1 MLRNPRV
8 WFYAAGGWLLLCAA
22 AHATAH
28 VWLFVLENEFY
39 GLREFAMNAMKQAES
54 PDPLRPSL
62 WRHFR
67 MFSVGFGLLMA
78 FAGLTDLL
86 LARPGVDDEIRRLFA
101 LMSTVFWTV
110 AFGLFA
116 FVDPVLQ
123 ALLVAAVAVPLHGI
137 AYVTVDRVT
146 RAEGADDGV
155 RPPGKA
161 QPSPGGG

>member
-8 WFYAAGGWLLLCAA
+8 WMYAAGTWLLGCAA

-54 PDPLRPSL
+54 PDPMRPSL
-62 WRHFR
+62 WRQFR
-67 MFSVGFGLLMA
+67 MFSVGFGLLLA
-78 FAGLTDLL
+78 FTGLTTVLMAGERTED
-86 LARPGVDDEIRRLFA
+86 ATRRSFA
-101 LMSTVFWTV
+101 LLSTVFWTV

-123 ALLVAAVAVPLHGI
+123 ALLVSAVAVPLFGI
-137 AYVTVDRVT
+137 AYVTAE
-146 RAEGADDGV
+146 RAAGNSGA
-155 RPPGKA
+155 
-161 QPSPGGG
+161 

>member
-8 WFYAAGGWLLLCAA
+8 WMYAAGGWLLVCAA

-62 WRHFR
+62 WRQFR

-78 FAGLTDLL
+78 FGGLAGVLMAGSRTPDETRRAYALL
-86 LARPGVDDEIRRLFA
+86 
-101 LMSTVFWTV
+101 STVFWTV

-123 ALLVAAVAVPLHGI
+123 ALLVSAVAVPLYGI
-137 AYVTVDRVT
+137 AYVTAE
-146 RAEGADDGV
+146 RATEDGGA
-155 RPPGKA
+155 
-161 QPSPGGG
+161 

>member
-1 MLRNPRV
+1 MLRSPRV
-8 WFYAAGGWLLLCAA
+8 WMYAAGGWLLVCAA

-62 WRHFR
+62 WRQFR
-67 MFSVGFGLLMA
+67 MFSVGFGLLLTFAGSTGILMAGERTLDETRRA
-78 FAGLTDLL
+78 FALL
-86 LARPGVDDEIRRLFA
+86 
-101 LMSTVFWTV
+101 STVFWTV

-123 ALLVAAVAVPLHGI
+123 ALLVSGVAVPLHGI
-137 AYVTVDRVT
+137 AYVTAE
-146 RAEGADDGV
+146 RAAGD
-155 RPPGKA
+155 
-161 QPSPGGG
+161 S